1 MVEPIMPHDP
11 TAPEFDA
18 ATARAIARAVDA
30 DYRAAATL
38 QSAAADLLARTAW
51 VTCRIVPGGVGY
63 DPEDLWAVARAFAG
77 IDLEAHARVL
87 EADYAD
93 RARAGEI

>member
-1 MVEPIMPHDP
+1 MSHDP

-18 ATARAIARAVDA
+18 WTARAIARAVDA

-38 QSAAADLLARTAW
+38 QSAAAELLARTAR
-51 VTCRIVPGGVGY
+51 VACRIPPRGVGY
-63 DPEDLWAVARAFAG
+63 DPEDLWAVAQAFAG
-77 IDLEAHARVL
+77 LDLEAHARAL